1 MRIPNADAAIVA
13 EDKIVQYLLNLD
25 HPDGGSKAA
34 MLARAGCSADRPRE
48 FELALRNQHLPLE
61 ATLGRSSAYGEKY
74 EIVGALEGPKGRVL
88 VRSIW
93 IIRHGERFP
102 RLITLIPEKQE

>member
-1 MRIPNADAAIVA
+1 MRIPGADRAIIPI
-13 EDKIVQYLLNLD
+13 DKIVQYLLNLD

-34 MLARAGCSADRPRE
+34 VLARAGFSADRPRE
-48 FELALRNQHLPLE
+48 FDLALRNQHLPLE
-61 ATLGRSSAYGEKY
+61 AEKGRSSAYGEKY
-74 EIVGALEGPKGRVL
+74 EIVGALDGPSGRVL

-102 RLITLIPEKQE
+102 RLITLIPEKQ